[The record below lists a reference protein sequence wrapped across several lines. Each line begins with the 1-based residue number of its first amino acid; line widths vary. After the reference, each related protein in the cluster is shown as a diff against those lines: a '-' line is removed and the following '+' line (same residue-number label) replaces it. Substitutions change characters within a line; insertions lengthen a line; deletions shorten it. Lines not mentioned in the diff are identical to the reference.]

1 MSTKPQAASA
11 KAEKSEPAKPK
22 TRNWCAD
29 LEHRDWELRFL
40 AAKRLGTEPGIAL
53 IEALSPRD
61 RKILETRLV
70 ALLDDPEAQVRSAA
84 AQSIGHVGLVS
95 ASDALVAALA
105 DPNEWVRVQVADAL
119 GHVGNPKVAQ
129 VIANHLETE
138 REPHVRATIV
148 KSLGAIGDERMLPVL
163 ALLLDDP
170 DNRVRANTVEALVH
184 LQTRKGDLK
193 KILGKLANDPSNRVR
208 ANAALALLAEGDK
221 KGREILE
228 AMIKLKDEFM
238 RASALYALG
247 ELKMKIDQR
256 LIVKHFDDASW
267 LVRKNAVRAMIKHG
281 KAGLPAVITALRSPH
296 PHVKLAALE
305 VVATLRDPGTRSSII
320 ALLED
325 ESGEVRNKAE
335 EILDLLDGY

>member
-1 MSTKPQAASA
+1 MTTAS
-11 KAEKSEPAKPK
+11 KNTNPTGGKPK

-40 AAKRLGTEPGIAL
+40 AAKRLGTEPGLAL
-53 IEALSPRD
+53 MQVLPPRD
-61 RKILETRLV
+61 RKTVETRLV
-70 ALLDDPEAQVRSAA
+70 DLLDDPEAQVRAAA
-84 AQSIGHVGLVS
+84 AQTIGHLGMTSANDSLVT
-95 ASDALVAALA
+95 ALA

-119 GHVGNPKVAQ
+119 GRVGDAALAQ
-129 VIANHLETE
+129 VIAGHLDAE
-138 REPHVRATIV
+138 REPHVRATLV
-148 KSLGAIGDERMLPVL
+148 KSLGSIGDEKMLPVL
-163 ALLLDDP
+163 ALLLEDA
-170 DNRVRANTVEALVH
+170 DNRVRANAVESIAQ
-184 LQTRKGDLK
+184 LQVKKADLK
-193 KILGKLANDPSNRVR
+193 KTLGKLANDPSNRVR
-208 ANAALALLAEGDK
+208 ANAALALLAAGDP

-247 ELKMKIDQR
+247 ELRLKADQR

-267 LVRKNAVRAMIKHG
+267 LVRKNAVRAMTKHG
-281 KAGLPAVITALRSPH
+281 KGGLPAVVTALRSPH

-305 VVATLRDPGTRSSII
+305 VIGILKEAGSRSSII